1 MPDTSSA
8 TCSLE
13 GSRYTLRTNQGE
25 SQAAARV
32 PEPDQE
38 EVTGYIHSY
47 ETSGMLDG
55 PGIRFVAFLTGCQ
68 LRCQYCHNPDTWQ
81 LKSGRHVT
89 VNEVMAEIEPY
100 ADFLIKYKG
109 GVTLSGGEVLVQDKF
124 VAKILRHCKERG
136 LHIALDTN
144 GYLGDKVTPQIMAD
158 VDLWLLD
165 IKSFD
170 PETHKI
176 VTGVDVAPI
185 LAFARRLSDEGRT
198 MWIRFTLVPGLTD
211 DSDNVDGLAE
221 FVASLSGV
229 ERVEI
234 LPFHK
239 MGEFKWKELGLDY
252 KLKETIPPRPE
263 LIDRVHQQFA
273 SRGLYVV

>member
-1 MPDTSSA
+1 MPDLSSA
-8 TCSLE
+8 APSLE
-13 GSRYTLRTNQGE
+13 GSRYALRTNQGE
-25 SQAAARV
+25 SQAAAQV
-32 PEPDQE
+32 PEPNQE

-100 ADFLIKYKG
+100 ADFLIKYG
-109 GVTLSGGEVLVQDKF
+109 GGITLSGGEVLVQNKF
-124 VAKILRHCKERG
+124 VAKILRHCKKRG
-136 LHIALDTN
+136 LHTALDTN
-144 GYLGDKVTPQIMAD
+144 GYLGDKVTPQMMGD

-185 LAFARRLSDEGRT
+185 LTFARRLSDECRT

-211 DSDNVDGLAE
+211 AFDNVDGLAKY
-221 FVASLSGV
+221 VASLRGV

-239 MGEFKWKELGLDY
+239 MGEYKWKELGLDY
-252 KLKETIPPRPE
+252 KLKETTPPGPE

-273 SRGLYVV
+273 SRGLNVV